1 MLQTVQKQLN
11 SVRAEF
17 QEFPIKSLCLW
28 QQSEFHLP
36 CFMELTPL
44 FPMLIPFAV
53 MNSKQLENDLFY
65 CNWQTVSQNLTKDSD
80 IDEIFSDLWEPVF
93 HFCINLV
100 QKLKNG
106 DITIKE
112 AGNLFANKDV
122 VDNQKNIRHLNRAV
136 QKCQSK
142 QSSDWEKLADICYKK
157 EDLINELVNSISCE
171 TEDHLWIH
179 SITKK
184 IKEWCTVRKLSPI
197 ADLMLEI
204 LNNFE
209 TKEFLLLHKFSNQV
223 CTLIQ

>member
-1 MLQTVQKQLN
+1 MLRTAQKQLN

-17 QEFPIKSLCLW
+17 QESPINSLCLW
-28 QQSEFHLP
+28 HQSELHLP
-36 CFMELTPL
+36 CFTELTPL

-65 CNWQTVSQNLTKDSD
+65 CNWQAVSQNLTKDSA

-100 QKLKNG
+100 QKLRRG

-122 VDNQKNIRHLNRAV
+122 VDNIKNIRHLDTAV
-136 QKCQSK
+136 RKCQSK
-142 QSSDWEKLADICYKK
+142 ESSEWGKLANICYKK
-157 EDLINELVNSISCE
+157 DVIKELANSIPCE
-171 TEDHLWIH
+171 IDDRLWIPN
-179 SITKK
+179 ITQK

-197 ADLMLEI
+197 ADLMLEV
-204 LNNFE
+204 LNNFKTE
-209 TKEFLLLHKFSNQV
+209 EFLLLHKFSKQV
-223 CTLIQ
+223 RHTLLQ